1 MQPITVAELE
11 QHLRLEHLRDGSIF
25 GALSPRGVEFLVS
38 EGNLYSV
45 VEGERIYD
53 FGDQGSSFFI
63 VCQGSLSFLTQYENE
78 CYHTRNVT
86 FGEET
91 GYVSMIALQS
101 RSGYAVARED
111 SIILEITTDLYSRLH
126 EEIPFDFGIIT
137 LNLGRDMARTIIKLR
152 QTLVKNS
159 IRYW

>member
-11 QHLRLEHLRDGSIF
+11 QHLPLEHLKDGSIF
-25 GALSPRGVEFLVS
+25 GALSPQGVEFLVNQ
-38 EGNLYSV
+38 GTLYRV
-45 VEGERIYD
+45 EEGERIYD

-111 SIILEITTDLYSRLH
+111 SIILEVSTDLYGRLH

-137 LNLGRDMARTIIKLR
+137 LNLARDMARTIIKLR